1 MHVVYGK
8 NINLF
13 ETTIKNAL
21 SDGIDIDISDV
32 TISGGSI
39 RKTGNDCLDF
49 MGSKVTVE
57 NIILSDCGDKGISVG
72 EASRSLVTNS
82 KINRSNIGIESKDG
96 SKIQVLHTDFVDN
109 KIQINAYKKNWR
121 YGAGGQANIEKSYF
135 KAAENLFKTDNKS
148 QVLIDDSSI
157 VERLKKDKNVVI

>member
-1 MHVVYGK
+1 M
-8 NINLF
+8 
-13 ETTIKNAL
+13 

-57 NIILSDCGDKGISVG
+57 NIILSDCGDKGISIG

-109 KIQINAYKKNWR
+109 KIQINAYKKIGAMALEARLISKNLTLRPKICLNQIISLR
-121 YGAGGQANIEKSYF
+121 Y
-135 KAAENLFKTDNKS
+135 
-148 QVLIDDSSI
+148 
-157 VERLKKDKNVVI
+157 